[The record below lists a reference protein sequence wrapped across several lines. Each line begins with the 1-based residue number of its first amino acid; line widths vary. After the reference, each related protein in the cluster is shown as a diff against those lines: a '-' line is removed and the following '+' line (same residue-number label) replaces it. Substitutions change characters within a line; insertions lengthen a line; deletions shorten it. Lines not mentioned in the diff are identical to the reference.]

1 MKRTALFLI
10 TVAVALGGPRTRT
23 PQAQQP
29 PAPDAVV
36 SLVPTNHPRLPADLS
51 QLWLAPAKGRARTA
65 AMKQFADAVKFEV
78 DANYAKALPIFSQPS
93 QQQGPLGH
101 YAAFYAGLAQLRL
114 GQAAEARDTFR
125 ALLAREPVGYLA
137 EAAAVKEAES
147 DEALGDQAAAIEIYE
162 RLSTM
167 KTTAPDDVLMRL
179 AKAARAAGNAEKAST
194 AFARVYYEFPL
205 SDLSPLASAELESLP
220 NVQPIAPGNARYK
233 LEFGRAERLFGSKRY
248 AQARTAF
255 EGLNRV
261 AQGDER
267 EIANLRLAECDYFL
281 KRPRNTRDE
290 ARPYIEHASRQA
302 EALFF
307 YAIATRDLGDHTE
320 YLKTIRR
327 VVDEFPTQS
336 WAEEALNNLA
346 THQILQSDDDQ
357 AEVTFRELYDKYPT
371 GRYAERAAWKIGWA
385 AYKAGRYADTTR
397 VFERAAFDF
406 PRSDFRPPW
415 LYWSAR
421 AHEALKEHALA
432 EARFTLAATDYLNSY
447 YGRLAVKHLAAAPH
461 RRLVVD
467 ASANSPDDGG
477 VVPAALPPNQQ
488 VVRALLGLELYD
500 QAIDELRYAQKA
512 WGDSPAIQ
520 ATFGWIYNQRGDLR
534 AGINAM
540 KRAYPQFLAAGGE
553 KLPTEI
559 LRVLF
564 PIDYWPEIRRY
575 AAERH
580 LDPYMM
586 AALVAQ
592 ESNFTADV
600 RSPANAYGLMQLLP
614 STGRQYAKSL
624 HLRRFSMKMLTTA
637 DTNLNMGT
645 AYFADL
651 VRLLGAT
658 HYALASYNAGESR
671 VVKWIANRPGVER
684 EEFIDDIPFP
694 ETQNYVKRILGT
706 AEDYRRLYGPESG
719 RVAADDADATPAVAR
734 RGTPAKPAQA
744 TAKKKPS
751 TSHKAPAKKKKTT
764 SRTTRKAA

>member
-1 MKRTALFLI
+1 
-10 TVAVALGGPRTRT
+10 
-23 PQAQQP
+23 
-29 PAPDAVV
+29 
-36 SLVPTNHPRLPADLS
+36 
-51 QLWLAPAKGRARTA
+51 
-65 AMKQFADAVKFEV
+65 
-78 DANYAKALPIFSQPS
+78 
-93 QQQGPLGH
+93 
-101 YAAFYAGLAQLRL
+101 
-114 GQAAEARDTFR
+114 
-125 ALLAREPVGYLA
+125 
-137 EAAAVKEAES
+137 
-147 DEALGDQAAAIEIYE
+147 
-162 RLSTM
+162 
-167 KTTAPDDVLMRL
+167 
-179 AKAARAAGNAEKAST
+179 
-194 AFARVYYEFPL
+194 
-205 SDLSPLASAELESLP
+205 
-220 NVQPIAPGNARYK
+220 
-233 LEFGRAERLFGSKRY
+233 
-248 AQARTAF
+248 
-255 EGLNRV
+255 
-261 AQGDER
+261 ER

-290 ARPYIEHASRQA
+290 ARPYIEHAARQA

-307 YAIATRDLGDHTE
+307 YAIATRDLGDHAE

-327 VVDEFPTQS
+327 IVDEFPTQS

-346 THQILQSDDDQ
+346 THQILQSEDDQ
-357 AEVTFRELYDKYPT
+357 AEVTFRELYDKDPT

-397 VFERAAFDF
+397 VFEKAAFDF

-432 EARFTLAATDYLNSY
+432 EARYRLAATDYLNSY
-447 YGRLAVKHLAAAPH
+447 YGPLAVKPLDAAPH

-467 ASANSPDDGG
+467 PSVSSRDDGE
-477 VVPAALPPNQQ
+477 VVPAALPPNQH
-488 VVRALLGLELYD
+488 VVRALLGLALYD
-500 QAIDELRYAQKA
+500 QAIDELRYAQKV

-637 DTNLNMGT
+637 DTNLKMGT

-651 VRLLGAT
+651 VKLLGAT

-671 VVKWIANRPGVER
+671 VVTWIANR
-684 EEFIDDIPFP
+684 
-694 ETQNYVKRILGT
+694 
-706 AEDYRRLYGPESG
+706 
-719 RVAADDADATPAVAR
+719 
-734 RGTPAKPAQA
+734 
-744 TAKKKPS
+744 
-751 TSHKAPAKKKKTT
+751 
-764 SRTTRKAA
+764 